1 MFGSLS
7 RWNSACIAFVLIA
20 VVYQCWNY
28 MHFIYMDAGVSV
40 RGQVDSYEASINESP
55 SRFDEKPNSLKYVST
70 YTSISNNQSTHL
82 LKANEK
88 LHSLRIPIDIMK
100 LGPFPFLPNYKNPCW
115 RTSSGVL
122 RCLPY
127 FHLIGCV
134 KCGSSDLFYRIT
146 RHPEVSDLIQKK
158 EPKWIGGGA
167 HHAHCCSFNDYLDMY
182 KSAVDKDIA
191 KNDSSGFHRCVLG
204 DGSPGT
210 LVNNVQWEVIKHPEE
225 AKALNRSE
233 PVFANADLIHH
244 LNPGAKIILMLRN
257 PIDRSWSAYQYFGLT
272 SQKSQEDFHR
282 LTVRSISD
290 FQQCL
295 SQNELRHCVYHS
307 HNNVW
312 PNIYHVHLQEYFRV
326 FPRKQILV
334 LNIESYSKDIR
345 AAMEKVY
352 AFLELGKLP
361 EAMWETVSTTT
372 KRNEL
377 SSSRRIGN
385 MWNKTRELLQDFY
398 APYNKELVRLLGS
411 EFDFNK

>member
-1 MFGSLS
+1 MLLSIYSSYILIGYVTNCSLNILTNIFLLLRTETERFIVRLKLNRKIMFGSLS

-134 KCGSSDLFYRIT
+134 KCG
-146 RHPEVSDLIQKK
+146 
-158 EPKWIGGGA
+158 
-167 HHAHCCSFNDYLDMY
+167 
-182 KSAVDKDIA
+182 
-191 KNDSSGFHRCVLG
+191 

-257 PIDRSWSAYQYFGLT
+257 PIDRKATRGYVGDS
-272 SQKSQEDFHR
+272 
-282 LTVRSISD
+282 
-290 FQQCL
+290 
-295 SQNELRHCVYHS
+295 
-307 HNNVW
+307 
-312 PNIYHVHLQEYFRV
+312 VHHYKKE
-326 FPRKQILV
+326 
-334 LNIESYSKDIR
+334 R
-345 AAMEKVY
+345 A
-352 AFLELGKLP
+352 F
-361 EAMWETVSTTT
+361 
-372 KRNEL
+372 
-377 SSSRRIGN
+377 
-385 MWNKTRELLQDFY
+385 
-398 APYNKELVRLLGS
+398 
-411 EFDFNK
+411 